1 MERLKLAKRK
11 KKEEK
16 EKEKKL
22 QLKIDKYLQIQKKQS
37 EKNLKIQQEKS
48 KIFVTFKMKEIDMD
62 LPMEPLNKTTKI
74 LRFKF
79 NFNSTISME
88 NEYENTLIKD
98 SITNIETITFT
109 KYIKKNMNVTSKIFN
124 IDFCLIDYDEGEA
137 KMDNICNYLINN
149 FRISIFLDSFLLLKN
164 KEENSSIIMNVNI
177 DFEPMIINLGFVQ
190 LKYIMNYTE
199 KLNLL
204 LNEMNSPYDDPMK
217 SYFIEDKN
225 NNNENKKP
233 LTFIESQI
241 LKSQILTLENIENL
255 KNHIEL
261 TQALENN
268 NNNIFNNEINEN
280 NNNNNDNDDSIIPSN
295 LDKMNNMM
303 DIELTLDKICIR
315 LLDNTIPNTT
325 PLLKLEYNKTSLK
338 YISNSNPNS
347 TENIS
352 NVIVESV
359 SKKEIPFNEYKIYG
373 LYQYVFVNISLEIY
387 FFNDAISDWEPI
399 LEKWAGEVKML
410 QVASFT
416 KLKGE
421 VSSDDMCNM
430 NFSLAS
436 VKTFNNALKKFL
448 DKKETFF
455 KKKK

>member
-1 MERLKLAKRK
+1 
-11 KKEEK
+11 
-16 EKEKKL
+16 
-22 QLKIDKYLQIQKKQS
+22 
-37 EKNLKIQQEKS
+37 
-48 KIFVTFKMKEIDMD
+48 MD

-79 NFNSTISME
+79 NFNSTISIE

-98 SITNIETITFT
+98 SITNIESITFT
-109 KYIKKNMNVTSKIFN
+109 KFTKKNMNIASKIFN

-164 KEENSSIIMNVNI
+164 KEENSSNIMKINI
-177 DFEPMIINLGFVQ
+177 EFEPMIMNLGFVQ

-204 LNEMNSPYDDPMK
+204 INEMNSPYEDPLK
-217 SYFIEDKN
+217 SYLI
-225 NNNENKKP
+225 NNENNNINEKP

-241 LKSQILTLENIENL
+241 LKSQILTSENIENL
-255 KNHIEL
+255 KNHMKL
-261 TQALENN
+261 TQALENTNSN
-268 NNNIFNNEINEN
+268 NSIFNTENDNNINEN
-280 NNNNNDNDDSIIPSN
+280 NNNDDSIIPSN

-325 PLLKLEYNKTSLK
+325 PLLKLEFNKISLK

-352 NVIVESV
+352 NVIVE
-359 SKKEIPFNEYKIYG
+359 
-373 LYQYVFVNISLEIY
+373 
-387 FFNDAISDWEPI
+387 
-399 LEKWAGEVKML
+399 
-410 QVASFT
+410 
-416 KLKGE
+416 
-421 VSSDDMCNM
+421 
-430 NFSLAS
+430 
-436 VKTFNNALKKFL
+436 
-448 DKKETFF
+448 
-455 KKKK
+455 